1 VSKKNLSDSAH
12 TKLPDEKPG
21 IESMQSENIKEKAP
35 QLLENLPDSATWE
48 ELMYSANFLG

>member
-12 TKLPDEKPG
+12 TKLLDEKPG

>member
-21 IESMQSENIKEKAP
+21 IESLQTENIKEKAP
-35 QLLENLPDSATWE
+35 NCWKICQ
-48 ELMYSANFLG
+48 FLRRGKN